1 MRNIA
6 FLKGQFVIDTKE
18 IPDQSNEFAGTERL
32 INKFY
37 TLYKDLSLAQM

>member
-18 IPDQSNEFAGTERL
+18 IPDQSNEFAGTEVG
-32 INKFY
+32 
-37 TLYKDLSLAQM
+37 